1 MMLLAMI
8 VYLGC
13 YTDEARPNGLKAL
26 SLDEATGRMEVVA
39 EYPVSNALYQALS
52 PDGKWLYSCSAR
64 RIRRALKSF
73 TREVQSNA
81 REIAANAVE
90 CAPEIG
96 GEGMGVMQDDRRD
109 VEPLREVST
118 ATKTNARPFRPCR
131 DPCESKVGDK
141 VIVVVKSADIA
152 MAAGEEHFNNLPF
165 VAFER
170 DILKELP
177 RLVTRNGMPRL
188 LDVARTI
195 CRDIK
200 PDSRVNCVPQPKIGN
215 LDAKLVEPRRE
226 VPRNKRPA

>member
-1 MMLLAMI
+1 MGVVENDGCGVELLR
-8 VYLGC
+8 
-13 YTDEARPNGLKAL
+13 EAGGAPETQSL
-26 SLDEATGRMEVVA
+26 SL
-39 EYPVSNALYQALS
+39 
-52 PDGKWLYSCSAR
+52 
-64 RIRRALKSF
+64 
-73 TREVQSNA
+73 
-81 REIAANAVE
+81 
-90 CAPEIG
+90 
-96 GEGMGVMQDDRRD
+96 
-109 VEPLREVST
+109 
-118 ATKTNARPFRPCR
+118 RPCR

-195 CRDIK
+195 CRDIQ
-200 PDSRVNCVPQPKIGN
+200 PDGSVNCVPQSKIGN

-226 VPRNKRPA
+226 VPRNKRPTRETEEENRSANPVFRQRFVVRLEPPPRVAKDGPAVGSGNLSAKARTQGSPRTGFKM